1 MRLSK
6 IALALFAI
14 TLTVSALTAC
24 LAPTDNGEPKGDG
37 RIFSASTPV
46 SLVSSDEG
54 SEPFVSAEYA
64 SFYKYIFDLGVDVTR
79 ITDATDASGSEIAF
93 GRTNRE
99 ASVYAYGIVDGA
111 YTDGDITY
119 VICYKNSTLAV
130 AAADAKSM
138 DIAME
143 RLYGLIVGGALSV
156 DTELCITVDMTADEY
171 TAAQLAERREQEA
184 ALWESRWD
192 EVAKTLSA
200 ESLSAL
206 RGFYDEFCG
215 PEVYEWL
222 AGLYD
227 PETGGFYY
235 ADSSRAYSAF
245 LPDLESTYQ
254 TYNILRGS
262 GMLSVYSELYGGT
275 GPAIVRLMPDGTAER
290 LLAWVR
296 SMQSAEDGYFYH
308 PQWGEGIG
316 SSRRG
321 RDLDWAIN
329 ILGWLG
335 EKPLY
340 PTAIDRLG
348 GVSTTAAVSRVIAT
362 ATPDYLSSE
371 EAFRAWLEDQCLKGG
386 KIFNDSHS
394 VGHEISSLTSQIK
407 AAGLG
412 AVAIEFFD
420 GLQEQVF
427 LEMQAAYEEDPENN
441 PRPTGLW
448 QKEANYTSISG
459 FYKIAIMYSSFGY
472 GMKHLDYVLDSAI
485 ECILSETE
493 ATNIVYLF
501 NPWASLSNVFAAMK
515 RSNNEAEK
523 RGAGAVYDIEAAHGV
538 VRARCAELVEATVE
552 KLEGFRHGSAYSYY
566 LDGSAAYTQG
576 TWVSMGLAEGDV
588 NATMLSMSSLRSA
601 IFSSL
606 GLDMPAL
613 WNSSDLD
620 EFLRLVSEVG
630 EIVKQPN
637 ETGVYLDFDD
647 LEIGDGADGVSG
659 DSGVVADPLN
669 AENKVISFTTPAG
682 QSSSAYVMVNH
693 GASFGYAYLEADFM
707 ITEGSGTTHQL
718 EFRGSAITYMATLTV
733 NGGFVRVGETTNRN
747 SGAVVDTGIYF
758 PVGEWCTMRI
768 ELYTS
773 ENGLKV
779 KYYTGEGEGR
789 VCKYISESFYGSD
802 VEGARSAN
810 DFSRFGIYSMKTPAS
825 TLLLDNVISE
835 MDLTRVFDDSDY
847 IPSNDT
853 EVNYDLEA
861 PNPGVIIGGGIA
873 SYAERDG
880 DGVLEIK
887 KGASDATN
895 MIDFL
900 APTVAS
906 EVLVLEL
913 DLCVERA
920 SSRGVFQ
927 IGFGGVGGKA
937 AYLLSLEM
945 VGGKIVIADVSD
957 TSGNPVR
964 GTYDCTLEI
973 GVEYRLRVELVLTE
987 DAEDFEARLLIDS
1000 GDGFEEITY
1009 EGGEEYSGNYART
1022 EARPT
1027 PTASLNGNKISVRP
1041 NGSADIEVYLDDILI
1056 SYE

>member
-1 MRLSK
+1 MK
-6 IALALFAI
+6 ISRVALAFFAI
-14 TLTVSALTAC
+14 MLSIFLLTAC
-24 LAPTDNGEPKGDG
+24 LVPSDKGEPKGDG
-37 RIFSASTPV
+37 RIFSADLPV

-54 SEPFVSAEYA
+54 SEAFVSAEYA
-64 SFYKYIFDLGVDVTR
+64 SLYKYLFERDVDVTR
-79 ITDATDASGSEIAF
+79 ITDAKGVEGSEIAF

-111 YTDGDITY
+111 YTEGDITY

-130 AAADAKSM
+130 AAADAESM
-138 DIAME
+138 AIAME
-143 RLYGLIVGGALSV
+143 RFYELIVDGALTV
-156 DTELCITVDMTADEY
+156 DTELCISVDMNADEY
-171 TAAQLAERREQEA
+171 TAALIAERREQEMA
-184 ALWESRWD
+184 QWESRWD
-192 EVAKTLSA
+192 KVAEAVSA

-222 AGLYD
+222 AGLFD
-227 PETGGFYY
+227 PETGAFYY
-235 ADSSRAYSAF
+235 ADSARAYEAF

-254 TYNILRGS
+254 AYNILRGS

-275 GPAIVRLMPDGTAER
+275 GPAIVALMPDDADDK
-290 LLAWVR
+290 LLSWVR
-296 SMQSAEDGYFYH
+296 GLQSAEDGYFYH

-321 RDLDWAIN
+321 RDLDWAMN

-340 PTAIDRLG
+340 PTALDRLG

-371 EAFRAWLEDQCLKGG
+371 EAFLEWLEEKCISEDQ
-386 KIFNDSHS
+386 IFKDSHS
-394 VGHEISSLTSQIK
+394 VGHEISSLSSQIK

-420 GLQEQVF
+420 DLQEQVF
-427 LEMQAAYEEDPENN
+427 LEMQAAYEADPENN

-459 FYKIAIMYSSFGY
+459 FYKIAIMYSDFGY
-472 GMKHLDYVLDSAI
+472 GINYLDYVLDSAI
-485 ECILSETE
+485 ECILSDAP

-501 NPWASLSNVFAAMK
+501 NPWASLSNVFSAME
-515 RSNNEAEK
+515 RSNAAAV
-523 RGAGAVYDIEAAHGV
+523 RQGGSAVYDVATAHGV
-538 VRARCAELVEATVE
+538 VRERCAELVDVTVE
-552 KLEGFRHGSAYSYY
+552 KLEGFRHGSSYAYY

-588 NATMLSMSSLRSA
+588 NATMLVVSSLRTA
-601 IFSSL
+601 MLTTL
-606 GLDMPAL
+606 GVDRPAL

-620 EFLRLVSEVG
+620 EFLSMVSNVG
-630 EIVKQPN
+630 EIVKLPN
-637 ETGVYLDFDD
+637 ETGIYLDFDD
-647 LEIGDGADGVSG
+647 LEVGDGADGISG
-659 DSGVVADPLN
+659 DSGVVVDPTDG
-669 AENKVISFTTPAG
+669 ENKAISFSTAAG
-682 QSSSAYVMVNH
+682 ESASAYVMVNH
-693 GASFGYAYLEADFM
+693 GESFGYAYFEADFM
-707 ITEGSGTTHQL
+707 VTEGSGTTHQL
-718 EFRGSAITYMATLTV
+718 EFRGSAMTYMVTLTV
-733 NGGFVRVGETTNRN
+733 NGGFVRVGETTNRS
-747 SGAVVDTGIYF
+747 SGAIVDTGIYF

-773 ENGLKV
+773 DGGLNV
-779 KYYTGEGEGR
+779 KYYTGEGDER
-789 VCKYISESFYGSD
+789 VCRYISDRFYGSD

-825 TLLLDNVISE
+825 TLLLDDVISE

-861 PNPGVIIGGGIA
+861 PNPGVVIGGGIA

-887 KGASDATN
+887 KSASDATN

-900 APTVAS
+900 APSVTS
-906 EVLVLEL
+906 DVLALEF

-920 SSRGVFQ
+920 SSAGIFQ
-927 IGFGGVGGKA
+927 LGFGGVGGKA
-937 AYLLSLEM
+937 TYLLAFEKKN
-945 VGGKIVIADVSD
+945 GAIVIADVSD
-957 TSGNPVR
+957 TSGNPIR
-964 GTYDCTLEI
+964 GTYDRTLNI
-973 GVEYRLRVELVLTE
+973 GEEYRLRVELVLTE

-1009 EGGEEYSGNYART
+1009 GGEEYSCNYART

-1027 PTASLNGNKISVRP
+1027 PTASLNGNKISIRP
-1041 NGSADIEVYLDDILI
+1041 NGNADLEAYIDDVMI